1 MFSRPAHLR
10 RRFMLGAIALSLSGV
25 LAVAGCTSAVDQA
38 ATEAGSAEVTEGGV
52 LRIGDGGD
60 LVPASFYSGALAA
73 ATITGLVYD
82 TLVSYPPEGLEPE
95 PVLAE
100 SWEISPDAGR

>member
-1 MFSRPAHLR
+1 MFSRPARLR
-10 RRFMLGAIALSLSGV
+10 HRSTFGALALSLAGL

-38 ATEAGSAEVTEGGV
+38 AAEAGSAEVTEGGV

-60 LVPASFYSGALAA
+60 LVPASFYSGALAG

-82 TLVSYPPEGLEPE
+82 TLVSYPPDGLEAE

-100 SWEISPDAGR
+100 SWEVSPDGK